1 MPAAVSEMYELTQIQ
16 SEDTY
21 NTHNHTSIYYSIF
34 LSF

>member
-21 NTHNHTSIYYSIF
+21 NTHNHISIYYSIF